1 MSQISSI
8 EGNTWRGISP
18 SAESIG
24 EFYGIVLFLSLV
36 YIIQNKNKNNIL
48 ITILMA
54 INHVGIL
61 RSNNVSAILT
71 LSAIVILYLINLKF
85 NPSLKI
91 VTLFGIVIMPL
102 LIALGLNLNNVSYES
117 ASRSLIL
124 EGLRY
129 SNLYENEPDR
139 NLNVERFFIQEN
151 DLETIFLYSG
161 NEEKISS
168 SFRYVLDG
176 YNKNNLNFLP
186 NYVSIL
192 SIFSLM
198 INRSEKW
205 GIFLS
210 KYNPDFQEFF
220 VGTGPLQFNKYFFES
235 NLS

>member
-1 MSQISSI
+1 MILSFKRLGSI
-8 EGNTWRGISP
+8 EETLIL
-18 SAESIG
+18 SI
-24 EFYGIVLFLSLV
+24 LFSLSNSE
-36 YIIQNKNKNNIL
+36 I
-48 ITILMA
+48 
-54 INHVGIL
+54 

-91 VTLFGIVIMPL
+91 VTLFGVVTIPL

-129 SNLYENEPDR
+129 SNLYENELDR

-168 SFRYVLDG
+168 SPKQKISIGFD
-176 YNKNNLNFLP
+176 NLTLF
-186 NYVSIL
+186 
-192 SIFSLM
+192 
-198 INRSEKW
+198 
-205 GIFLS
+205 
-210 KYNPDFQEFF
+210 
-220 VGTGPLQFNKYFFES
+220 
-235 NLS
+235 